1 MTIISSNEIIFFLI
15 KENIIHLNALI
26 KGGSCKEAEITCKLH
41 LMSTIIDGKKVSE
54 AIREEIRR
62 ESTEL
67 RKKYGRAP
75 RLDVILVGSDPA
87 SQTYVATKAKAA
99 IEMGFDH
106 QDHYL
111 PEETTE
117 EELLSLVE
125 ELNNDD
131 NVSGILVQLPL
142 PRHISEEKVINTID
156 VRKDVDGFTPE
167 STGLLAIG
175 EECLTPCTPQGII
188 ELLNYYEIP
197 TKGKKVA
204 VLGRS
209 NIVGKPIA
217 MMLMQKGVDA
227 TVTVLNSHTPD
238 VREFTLNADIIIA
251 AVGIPFYLKGDMV
264 REGAVVI
271 DVGINRVPDKTRKK
285 GYRVVGD
292 CAYDELADKCSY
304 ITPVPGGVGPMT
316 ITMLMANTL
325 KAFRSS
331 VEA

>member
-1 MTIISSNEIIFFLI
+1 
-15 KENIIHLNALI
+15 
-26 KGGSCKEAEITCKLH
+26 
-41 LMSTIIDGKKVSE
+41 MSTIIDGKKVSL
-54 AIREEIRR
+54 AIREKILSETQLLKA
-62 ESTEL
+62 E
-67 RKKYGRAP
+67 YGRVP

-99 IEMGFDH
+99 IEMGFEH

-117 EELLSLVE
+117 EELLSLVK
-125 ELNNDD
+125 ELNEDER
-131 NVSGILVQLPL
+131 VSGILVQLPL
-142 PRHISEEKVINTID
+142 PKHISEEKVINTID
-156 VRKDVDGFTPE
+156 VKKDVDGFTPE

-175 EECLTPCTPQGII
+175 EPCLAPCTPAGII
-188 ELLNYYEIP
+188 ELLKYYEIP
-197 TKGKKVA
+197 TAGKKVA

-217 MMLMQKGVDA
+217 MMLMQKGMDA

-251 AVGIPFYLKGDMV
+251 AVGIPFYLRGDMV

-271 DVGINRVPDKTRKK
+271 DVGINRYPDATKKK

-292 CAYDELADKCSY
+292 CAYDELADKCS
-304 ITPVPGGVGPMT
+304 
-316 ITMLMANTL
+316 
-325 KAFRSS
+325 
-331 VEA
+331 

>member
-1 MTIISSNEIIFFLI
+1 
-15 KENIIHLNALI
+15 
-26 KGGSCKEAEITCKLH
+26 
-41 LMSTIIDGKKVSE
+41 MSTIIDGKKVSL
-54 AIREEIRR
+54 AIREKILSETQLLKA
-62 ESTEL
+62 E
-67 RKKYGRAP
+67 YGCVP

-99 IEMGFDH
+99 IEMGFEH

-111 PEETTE
+111 PEETSE
-117 EELLSLVE
+117 EELLSLVK
-125 ELNNDD
+125 ELNEDER
-131 NVSGILVQLPL
+131 VSGILVQLPL
-142 PRHISEEKVINTID
+142 PKHISEEKVINTID
-156 VRKDVDGFTPE
+156 VKKDVDGFTPE
-167 STGLLAIG
+167 RTGLLAIG
-175 EECLTPCTPQGII
+175 EPCLAPCTPAGII
-188 ELLNYYEIP
+188 ELLKYYEIP
-197 TKGKKVA
+197 TAGKKVA

-217 MMLMQKGVDA
+217 MMLMQKGMDA

-251 AVGIPFYLKGDMV
+251 AVGIPFYLRGDMV

-271 DVGINRVPDKTRKK
+271 DVGINRYPDATKKK

-325 KAFRSS
+325 KAFRAS
-331 VEA
+331 VEGR

>member
-1 MTIISSNEIIFFLI
+1 
-15 KENIIHLNALI
+15 
-26 KGGSCKEAEITCKLH
+26 
-41 LMSTIIDGKKVSE
+41 MSTIIDGKKVSL
-54 AIREEIRR
+54 AFRERIKSE
-62 ESTEL
+62 TEEL
-67 RKKYGRAP
+67 KKSYNRVP

-87 SQTYVATKAKAA
+87 SQTYVAAKAKAA
-99 IEMGFDH
+99 AELGFDH
-106 QDHYL
+106 HDHFL

-117 EELLSLVE
+117 EELISLVE
-125 ELNNDD
+125 ELNAND

-142 PRHISEEKVINTID
+142 PSHISEDRVINTID
-156 VRKDVDGFTPE
+156 VKKDVDGFTPE

-175 EECLTPCTPQGII
+175 EDCLAPCTPRGIMELFKYYKI
-188 ELLNYYEIP
+188 E
-197 TKGKKVA
+197 TRGRKVA

-217 MMLMQKGVDA
+217 LMLMQKGIDA

-238 VREFTLNADIIIA
+238 IREFTLNADIIIA

-264 REGAVVI
+264 RNGAVVI
-271 DVGINRVPDKTRKK
+271 DVGINRIPDSSKKK

-292 CAYDELADKCSY
+292 TAYDELKYKCSY

-325 KAFRSS
+325 KAFRATLE
-331 VEA
+331 EA

>member
-1 MTIISSNEIIFFLI
+1 
-15 KENIIHLNALI
+15 
-26 KGGSCKEAEITCKLH
+26 
-41 LMSTIIDGKKVSE
+41 MSTIIDGKKVSL
-54 AIREEIRR
+54 AIREKILSETQLLKA
-62 ESTEL
+62 E
-67 RKKYGRAP
+67 YGRVP

-99 IEMGFDH
+99 IEMGFEH

-111 PEETTE
+111 PEETSE
-117 EELLSLVE
+117 EELLSLVK
-125 ELNNDD
+125 ELNEDER
-131 NVSGILVQLPL
+131 VSGILVQLPL
-142 PRHISEEKVINTID
+142 PKHISEEKVINTID
-156 VRKDVDGFTPE
+156 VKKDVDGFTPE
-167 STGLLAIG
+167 STGLLEIG
-175 EECLTPCTPQGII
+175 EPCLAPCTPAGII
-188 ELLNYYEIP
+188 ELLKYYEIP
-197 TKGKKVA
+197 TAGKKVA

-217 MMLMQKGVDA
+217 MMLMQKGMDA

-238 VREFTLNADIIIA
+238 VREFTLNADIVIA
-251 AVGIPFYLKGDMV
+251 AVGIPFYLRGDMV

-271 DVGINRVPDKTRKK
+271 DVGINRYPDATKKK

-325 KAFRSS
+325 KAFRAS
-331 VEA
+331 VEDR

>member
-1 MTIISSNEIIFFLI
+1 
-15 KENIIHLNALI
+15 
-26 KGGSCKEAEITCKLH
+26 
-41 LMSTIIDGKKVSE
+41 MSTIIDGKKVSL
-54 AIREEIRR
+54 AIREKILSETQLLKA
-62 ESTEL
+62 E
-67 RKKYGRAP
+67 YGRVP

-99 IEMGFDH
+99 IEMGFEH

-117 EELLSLVE
+117 EELLSLVK
-125 ELNNDD
+125 ELNEDER
-131 NVSGILVQLPL
+131 VSGILVQLPL
-142 PRHISEEKVINTID
+142 PKHISEEKVINTID
-156 VRKDVDGFTPE
+156 VKKDVDGFTPE

-175 EECLTPCTPQGII
+175 EPCLAPCTPAGII
-188 ELLNYYEIP
+188 ELLKYYEIP
-197 TKGKKVA
+197 TAGKKVA

-217 MMLMQKGVDA
+217 MMLMQKGMDA

-251 AVGIPFYLKGDMV
+251 AVGIPFYLRGDMV

-271 DVGINRVPDKTRKK
+271 DVGINRYPDATKKK

-292 CAYDELADKCSY
+292 CAYDELADKCSC

-325 KAFRSS
+325 KAFRAS
-331 VEA
+331 VEGR